1 MEADAEPRAEVVAV
15 TIYNDTQI
23 GGSTGVI
30 IYYRHP
36 NSGELR
42 GVDAA
47 GEPTLHNWWVQV
59 ASQLSFVPAHWYTK
73 QGYNQ
78 EVSARQVLPLGGEP
92 IIADPSG
99 ELLQQHDLA
108 THVEF
113 QALSPEILLTPEI
126 EQASWT
132 VTPRGTLPP

>member
-1 MEADAEPRAEVVAV
+1 METDAEPRAEVVAV

-47 GEPTLHNWWVQV
+47 GEPTLNNWWVQL
-59 ASQLSFVPAHWYTK
+59 ATHLSFVPAHWYTK

-78 EVSARQVLPLGGEP
+78 KVSSRDVSPLVGEP
-92 IIADPSG
+92 IVADPNG
-99 ELLQQHDLA
+99 EFLQQHDLA

-113 QALSPEILLTPEI
+113 QEPYPDILLTQEI

-132 VTPRGTLPP
+132 VTPKGTSPT